1 MCIAV
6 GANAAS
12 VGTETREGTDTKQ
25 GQTIENSQNIQLR
38 KGNSKRNVTGSDRRA
53 AEERAREKRQ
63 TDDISAELQG
73 AVLFIPMLQQIEQ
86 GQVDT
91 GSNPVAELFQSCR
104 FFTSAQPVPVALGA
118 SPSPMEVNY
127 LAGGNVSMIWGA
139 QNSEVSISANDKIT
153 VRSSDPAVPRVRV
166 SGASIWERYYWHET
180 ASLFRVGAAR
190 DIARCYFAYGLT
202 IAGAMKNLAQGGN
215 AAQLSLSGI
224 FLTGY
229 WVLVIRTSRGYRLW
243 DLRGGSTKRRMFFL
257 MAASLAGMAPG
268 VCDPELHSHSS
279 TM

>member
-1 MCIAV
+1 MRRAIVFSRDGHC
-6 GANAAS
+6 GRCECCECWHQ
-12 VGTETREGTDTKQ
+12 ETREGTDTKQ

-73 AVLFIPMLQQIEQ
+73 AALFIPMLQEIER

-91 GSNPVAELFQSCR
+91 GSNPVAELFKSCR
-104 FFTSAQPVPVALGA
+104 FFTSAQPVPLALGA

-127 LAGGNVSMIWGA
+127 LAGGDVSLVWGA

-153 VRSSDPAVPRVRV
+153 VRSSDPAVPRIAV
-166 SGASIWERYYWHET
+166 SGASIWQRYYWHET

-190 DIARCYFAYGLT
+190 DIARCWLPMG
-202 IAGAMKNLAQGGN
+202 
-215 AAQLSLSGI
+215 
-224 FLTGY
+224 
-229 WVLVIRTSRGYRLW
+229 
-243 DLRGGSTKRRMFFL
+243 
-257 MAASLAGMAPG
+257 
-268 VCDPELHSHSS
+268 
-279 TM
+279 